1 MRRRGVET
9 EKGEIKCM
17 LQECQPKT
25 IQNVS
30 TVLAVRRVQYSIE
43 QGIVKNGQVKSN
55 CVNYRIV
62 QNLI

>member
-1 MRRRGVET
+1 
-9 EKGEIKCM
+9 M